1 MPDSSTDFFR
11 VLAKVLLRCWIF
23 GYALLFIW
31 LGAILLRGGPIHRW
45 HGPLFNLSS
54 DELHVIHY
62 CGIGL
67 IKMFIMIFF
76 FIPWV
81 AIKMILPNSKD

>member
-1 MPDSSTDFFR
+1 MPESTTDFFR
-11 VLAKVLLRCWIF
+11 VLAKVLLRCWVF

-31 LGAILLRGGPIHRW
+31 LGAVLLRGETIHKL
-45 HGPLFNLSS
+45 HGHLFNLST
-54 DELHVIHY
+54 DQLHLIHY

-67 IKMFIMIFF
+67 LKLFIMIFF

-81 AIKMILPNSKD
+81 AIKLVVKDSKA